1 MMQLQAVDTVDAI
14 VVAPLLAG
22 PIGAGNHQPVQ
33 DGEEDRAL
41 DGKFEAAISQKLV
54 QHLAAA
60 AVAPETLEQ
69 QRRADAVAAEAG
81 TPASSTGRG

>member
-22 PIGAGNHQPVQ
+22 AIGAGDHQPVQ

-41 DGKFEAAISQKLV
+41 DGKLEAAISQKFM

-60 AVAPETLEQ
+60 AVIGPMRLQ
-69 QRRADAVAAEAG
+69 LSAG
-81 TPASSTGRG
+81 TLPSSIRDRIIER